1 MRRVLS
7 HVMAVTIYWPLA
19 RAARGLE
26 YLGQLPENWP
36 LAHYKDRT
44 FYVMRTDALDRFGT
58 RLEHRYTRSQITAM
72 LEAAG
77 FAEIRFSASP
87 PYWCAVAIR
96 R

>member
-1 MRRVLS
+1 
-7 HVMAVTIYWPLA
+7 MAVTIYWPLA
-19 RAARGLE
+19 RTARGLE

-77 FAEIRFSASP
+77 FEKSVFPTPHRIGARLPSGDE
-87 PYWCAVAIR
+87 WTCAG
-96 R
+96 